1 MRPFPLF
8 AALFFFVPLVE
19 IYFLV
24 KVGEQIG
31 PFKTI
36 LLVILTA
43 VAGIYLLRQQGLSTL
58 GRFQKNMMAG
68 QLPAKEIFE
77 GFFLLIGGALLL
89 TPGFFTDFIGF
100 LCVIPLTRQFIANW
114 FLAHSNVSVQGG
126 GFSAT
131 RTSTD
136 EHVFEGEYATKPD
149 EFLER
154 KLSVKHTIVCYFF
167 YIL

>member
-1 MRPFPLF
+1 MKPFPIF
-8 AALFFFVPLVE
+8 AALFFIVPLVE

-31 PFKTI
+31 PLKTI

-58 GRFQKNMMAG
+58 GRFQKNMASG

-89 TPGFFTDFIGF
+89 TPGFFTDFVGF
-100 LCVIPLTRQFIANW
+100 LCVIPVTRQFMANRI
-114 FLAHSNVSVQGG
+114 LANSNVSMSGA
-126 GFSAT
+126 GFSRG
-131 RTSTD
+131 RTSQD
-136 EHVFEGEYATKPD
+136 DHVYEGEYSAKPD

-154 KLSVKHTIVCYFF
+154 K
-167 YIL
+167 

>member
-1 MRPFPLF
+1 MKPFPIF
-8 AALFFFVPLVE
+8 AALFFIVPLVE

-31 PFKTI
+31 PLKTI

-43 VAGIYLLRQQGLSTL
+43 VAGVYLLRQQGLSTL
-58 GRFQKNMMAG
+58 GRFQKNMMSG

-100 LCVIPLTRQFIANW
+100 LCVIPITRQFMANRI
-114 FLAHSNVSVQGG
+114 LANSNVSMRGA
-126 GFSAT
+126 GFS
-131 RTSTD
+131 TD
-136 EHVFEGEYATKPD
+136 GVSPDDHVYEGEYSAKPD

-154 KLSVKHTIVCYFF
+154 K
-167 YIL
+167 

>member
-1 MRPFPLF
+1 MKPFPIF
-8 AALFFFVPLVE
+8 AALFFIVPLVE

-24 KVGEQIG
+24 KVGEQVG
-31 PFKTI
+31 PLKTI

-43 VAGIYLLRQQGLSTL
+43 VAGVYLLRQQGLSTL
-58 GRFQKNMMAG
+58 GRFQKNMMSG

-100 LCVIPLTRQFIANW
+100 LCVIPITRQFMANRI
-114 FLAHSNVSVQGG
+114 LANSNVSMRGA
-126 GFSAT
+126 GFST
-131 RTSTD
+131 GGVSPD
-136 EHVFEGEYATKPD
+136 DHVYEGEYSAKPD

-154 KLSVKHTIVCYFF
+154 K
-167 YIL
+167 

>member
-1 MRPFPLF
+1 MRPFPIF
-8 AALFFFVPLVE
+8 AALFFIVPLVE

-43 VAGIYLLRQQGLSTL
+43 VAGVYLLRQQGLSTL
-58 GRFQKNMMAG
+58 GRFQKNMASG

-89 TPGFFTDFIGF
+89 TPGFFTDFVGF
-100 LCVIPLTRQFIANW
+100 LCVIPVTRQFMAKRILAN
-114 FLAHSNVSVQGG
+114 SNVSMSGA
-126 GFSAT
+126 GFSRG
-131 RTSTD
+131 RTSPD
-136 EHVFEGEYATKPD
+136 DHVYEGEYSAKPD
-149 EFLER
+149 ELLER
-154 KLSVKHTIVCYFF
+154 K
-167 YIL
+167 

>member
-1 MRPFPLF
+1 MRPFPIF
-8 AALFFFVPLVE
+8 AALFFIVPLVE

-31 PFKTI
+31 SLKTI

-58 GRFQKNMMAG
+58 GRFQKNMMSG

-89 TPGFFTDFIGF
+89 TPGFFTDLLGF
-100 LCVIPLTRQFIANW
+100 LCVIPVTRQFMAKRILAN
-114 FLAHSNVSVQGG
+114 SNLSMRGA
-126 GFSAT
+126 GFST
-131 RTSTD
+131 GRTSTD
-136 EHVFEGEYATKPD
+136 DHVYEGEYSAKPD

-154 KLSVKHTIVCYFF
+154 K
-167 YIL
+167 